1 MLIVLY
7 AHLIYMFSEVTVK
20 KIDYEALT
28 DDLIENYVPEE
39 NPELYSLYTTM
50 RTHLMKVYNMKATT
64 AHKFL
69 VKIEER
75 LGIHLYRN
83 RELSQ
88 MSMINVKKGND
99 VKRYFRTLYWTSKI
113 PLETIS
119 EIYNKYNDIS
129 SDIVKRYMHE
139 TGKLSDD
146 QIADYEYARNYYYAH
161 HEAILERKREY
172 RARKKKE
179 KLENEKIHSKINKVA

>member
-1 MLIVLY
+1 MKPVN
-7 AHLIYMFSEVTVK
+7 
-20 KIDYEALT
+20 YESLT
-28 DDLIENYVPEE
+28 EELLEHYPIEE
-39 NPELYSLYTTM
+39 NQEIYSLYTSM
-50 RTHLMKVYNMKATT
+50 KQHLMKVYKLKATT

-99 VKRYFRTLYWTSKI
+99 VKRYFRTLYWTTKL
-113 PLETIS
+113 PLETVN
-119 EIYNKYNDIS
+119 EIYNEYNDIS
-129 SDIVKRYMHE
+129 ASIVKKFLLEKGQLTSEKFDKFTYSQ
-139 TGKLSDD
+139 K
-146 QIADYEYARNYYYAH
+146 YYKEH
-161 HEAILERKREY
+161 REEFIKKKREY

-179 KLENEKIHSKINKVA
+179 NELYK